1 MKSKITICVAFL
13 FISLHSFSQWEASA
27 GAGVSIPI
35 TSYAEVVKTG
45 VVIFNLTGSYR
56 LHNGIALG
64 IRVQDARFAKDKN
77 AADTF
82 YGAKVTVAP
91 VLATIEYSFNRNANL
106 QPYISG
112 GFGISFFAVSYNAS
126 ATGVEDRQINNV
138 SFTMMPLI
146 GLRYK
151 ANQHIFPYLETGL
164 VMITDGPPQGFPKSE
179 KLTGYYFVTAGVQYR
194 F

>member
-1 MKSKITICVAFL
+1 M
-13 FISLHSFSQWEASA
+13 HSFSQWEVSA
-27 GAGVSIPI
+27 GAGVSIPM

-56 LHNGIALG
+56 LKNDLALG
-64 IRVQDARFAKDKN
+64 LRVQDARFAKDKN
-77 AADTF
+77 PSDTF

-91 VLATIEYSFNRNANL
+91 VLATIEYSFNKTGKL
-106 QPYISG
+106 KPYISG
-112 GFGISFFAVSYNAS
+112 GLGISFFAVSYNAS

-138 SFTMMPLI
+138 SFIMMPLV

-151 ANQHIFPYLETGL
+151 ANQHIFPYLETGFIL
-164 VMITDGPPQGFPKSE
+164 ITDGPPPGFPKSE
-179 KLTGYYFVTAGVQYR
+179 KLTGYNFVTAGVQYR

>member
-1 MKSKITICVAFL
+1 MIL
-13 FISLHSFSQWEASA
+13 SLHSFSQWEASA

-35 TSYAEVVKTG
+35 TSYAKVVKTG
-45 VVIFNLTGSYR
+45 VVIFNLTGGYR

-77 AADTF
+77 ASDTF

-91 VLATIEYSFNRNANL
+91 VLATIEYSFNRTANL

-112 GFGISFFAVSYNAS
+112 GLGISFFAVSYNAS

-179 KLTGYYFVTAGVQYR
+179 KLTGYNFVTTGVQYR

>member
-1 MKSKITICVAFL
+1 MKSKITFFFTLLFL
-13 FISLHSFSQWEASA
+13 SLHSFSQWEASA

-35 TSYAEVVKTG
+35 TSYAKVVKTG
-45 VVIFNLTGSYR
+45 VVIFNLTGGYR

-77 AADTF
+77 ASDTF

-91 VLATIEYSFNRNANL
+91 VLATIEYSFNRTANL

-112 GFGISFFAVSYNAS
+112 GLGISFFAVSYNAS

-179 KLTGYYFVTAGVQYR
+179 KLTGYNFVTAGVQYR